1 MASAINL
8 IGDLAIIQGKTYT
21 LPIWWAN
28 DISTWTPR
36 AKIRDTFLYKGGI
49 ELASFSFLPLSYPQ
63 LDEQN
68 NAYTVITLQ
77 LTATQTSLL
86 VPTKY
91 QGNEDDLQLS
101 KTYVWDLELESTSGV
116 VSGTTWGFVQV
127 IPEVT

>member
-21 LPIWWAN
+21 LSIWWAN

-36 AKIRDTFLYKGGI
+36 AKIRNTFLYKGGI

-63 LDEQN
+63 LDDLG

-86 VPTKY
+86 VPTMY
-91 QGNEDDLQLS
+91 QGNEDDLKLS
-101 KTYVWDLELESTSGV
+101 KTYVWDLELESTNGV